1 MQIDHE
7 EKRCPRSRD
16 ILIALGASFTLL
28 FAATVGAQA
37 TTSGVIMGVVV
48 DSTLDVGIAGAEVL
62 LEGTS
67 RHAMTDERGQ
77 FRIDGEA
84 ASGGTLRVRRLGFH
98 PKVVAASGPTGLEP
112 IRVQLAPATQ
122 HLTAVLVRGERT
134 RYTGRLAGY
143 YERLEQR
150 SVGQFITRAE
160 MERERQTQLSQVLR
174 RAPGVTVGRG
184 RAGIMNSVRMR
195 GRDCWPL
202 VWLDGAQMGAGDV
215 DIDSFSPSSLE
226 GIELY
231 LGSTNAPS
239 RYQGMRGKSECGTIL
254 LWSRGSDTEPRSASR
269 GVTPTQLESLIA
281 SLSVFTSDEVDTA
294 AALDTIVT
302 PPLPYPQSMRAA
314 GINGVVI
321 AEFVVDTA
329 GGIEPDNFGIVAA
342 THPLFAEAVQ
352 AALRTATFRPA
363 VRRGRA
369 VRQLVRQPF
378 EFHAP
383 RTERARG

>member
-1 MQIDHE
+1 MQKDHL
-7 EKRCPRSRD
+7 KNHCRRSWD
-16 ILIALGASFTLL
+16 VLTALGASLALL
-28 FAATVGAQA
+28 SAPPSRAQA
-37 TTSGVIMGVVV
+37 TAPGMIAGIVV
-48 DSTLDVGIAGAEVL
+48 DSTIGIGIAGAEVL

-67 RHAMTDERGQ
+67 RHAITDQRGE
-77 FRIDGEA
+77 FRIEVHTTG
-84 ASGGTLRVRRLGFH
+84 GGTLRVRRLGFR
-98 PKVVAASGPTGLEP
+98 PRVVAARADTDVEP
-112 IRVQLAPATQ
+112 IRIQLTPTMQ
-122 HLTAVLVRGERT
+122 HLPPILVRGERT
-134 RYTGRLAGY
+134 RYSGRLAGY

-150 SVGQFITRAE
+150 SVGQFITRVE

-174 RAPGVTVGRG
+174 RAPGVAVGRG
-184 RAGIMNSVRMR
+184 RGGVMNSVRMR

-239 RYQGMRGKSECGTIL
+239 RYQAMRGKSECGTIL
-254 LWSRGSDTEPRSASR
+254 LWSRGTDTEPKPASR

-281 SLSVFTSDEVDTA
+281 SLSVFTSDEVDTT
-294 AALDTIVT
+294 AALDSAVT
-302 PPLPYPQSMRAA
+302 PPVAYPPSMRAA
-314 GINGVVI
+314 GINGLVV

-329 GGIEPDNFGIVAA
+329 GGVEPDNLGIVEA
-342 THPLFAEAVQ
+342 TDPLFADAVRD
-352 AALRTATFRPA
+352 ALRTAVFRPA
-363 VRRGRA
+363 VRKGRV

-383 RTERARG
+383 RSDRTRG